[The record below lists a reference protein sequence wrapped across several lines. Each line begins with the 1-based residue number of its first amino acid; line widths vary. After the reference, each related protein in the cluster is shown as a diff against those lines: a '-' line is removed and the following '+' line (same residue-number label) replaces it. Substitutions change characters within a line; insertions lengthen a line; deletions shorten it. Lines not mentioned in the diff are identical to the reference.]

1 MDILRDRNWRPEEGE
16 WEPIKI
22 SSEIDPSAYIPRS
35 PQALEPWSARIAMD
49 KLSRS
54 KRPRLQRGSKGE
66 RNFTN
71 RSTAHPDRSDRC
83 TGPVWPVGLGNS
95 NCRPVRPVAQTGQT
109 GLSQTARQQSSKC
122 QISSNRTPN
131 PTKLGGKLP
140 IYPMNIFPKD
150 PSPEINRSWEI
161 EGRSKRIGVFSRT
174 QKPQFVRTRD
184 SCRFGTR
191 LDRLES
197 SQWVH
202 QTTKSR
208 VRFL

>member
-1 MDILRDRNWRPEEGE
+1 MWDRNWRPEGGE

-22 SSEIDPSAYIPRS
+22 SSEIDPSAYIPKS
-35 PQALEPWSARIAMD
+35 PQALEPRSARIAMD

-54 KRPRLQRGSKGE
+54 KRPRLQSGCKGE
-66 RNFTN
+66 RNFTK

-95 NCRPVRPVAQTGQT
+95 NCRPVRPVAQTGF
-109 GLSQTARQQSSKC
+109 SQTAREQSSKC
-122 QISSNRTPN
+122 QISSKRTPN
-131 PTKLGGKLP
+131 PTKLGGKLR

-150 PSPEINRSWEI
+150 PSPKINRSWEI

-197 SQWVH
+197 SQRVH
-202 QTTKSR
+202 QTTKLR